1 MALDSQVRDSL
12 YIEKFSIMR
21 LVMASQE
28 TDTLLRSEE
37 GLPFAERHDPAVRER
52 LSGPGLRTFFN
63 IASEWGLSVNQ
74 QRVLLGGVP
83 PSTYHKWKGGT
94 VGTLSYDQLERISLA
109 LGIYKALKLLFADD
123 ASGVRWLKAANTDLP
138 FAGGSPLD
146 RMLHGSIDDLYA
158 VRRYLDGWREGWP

>member
-1 MALDSQVRDSL
+1 MRTQATASL
-12 YIEKFSIMR
+12 SR
-21 LVMASQE
+21 L
-28 TDTLLRSEE
+28 EE
-37 GLPFAERHDPAVRER
+37 GIPFARRHDSAVRER

-94 VGTLSYDQLERISLA
+94 VGTLSYDQLERISLT

-123 ASGVRWLKAANTDLP
+123 ASGVAPALGPWGVPSASWEWRKTVKFANLALNSP
-138 FAGGSPLD
+138 GCAGTV
-146 RMLHGSIDDLYA
+146 
-158 VRRYLDGWREGWP
+158 VRPIEVPAR

>member
-1 MALDSQVRDSL
+1 
-12 YIEKFSIMR
+12 
-21 LVMASQE
+21 
-28 TDTLLRSEE
+28 
-37 GLPFAERHDPAVRER
+37 

-63 IASEWGLSVNQ
+63 IAREWGLTVNH
-74 QRVLLGGVP
+74 QRVLRGGVP

-123 ASGVRWLKAANTDLP
+123 ASGARWLEAANTDLP

-146 RMLHGSIDDLYA
+146 RMLHGSMDDLYA
-158 VRRYLDGWREGWP
+158 GRRYLDGWREGWP